1 MSLIVKK
8 FDLSFE
14 TFKRDLGR
22 LSLAFGIPGF
32 VFTTR
37 YLVGCY
43 FGELRLEEHYLRPIG
58 GVLLVVALLLAPFA
72 YQKLLPEIDRFMVLT
87 LTIAQQ
93 PLRRVRRG
101 IAHSA
106 YYAAV
111 LGKAI
116 FVTAYPLFVVSLLL
130 VGMTYL

>member
-1 MSLIVKK
+1 MKRL
-8 FDLSFE
+8 DLSRE

-32 VFTTR
+32 AFTTR
-37 YLVGCY
+37 YLVGRY
-43 FGELRLEEHYLRPIG
+43 FGELRPEEHYLRPIG

-72 YQKLLPEIDRFMVLT
+72 YQKLLPEIDRVMALA
-87 LTIAQQ
+87 LTITQQ
-93 PLRRVRRG
+93 PLTRVRRVV
-101 IAHSA
+101 AHLA
-106 YYAAV
+106 YDAAV

-116 FVTAYPLFVVSLLL
+116 FVTAYPLFVASLLL